1 MIPPE
6 SGKAVAMR
14 VLVAGAT
21 GAIGRQLVPRL
32 VARGHDVTGM
42 THTASKQSMI
52 EEQGASAAV
61 ADALDAEAVERVVA
75 AAKPEVMVIE
85 LTALDEDLNPRKMKR
100 YLAKTNRLRTEG
112 TDNLLAAASRHGV
125 RRVVAQS
132 FEPLIYAR
140 TGSWVKN
147 EDDPV
152 DTGPPEQI
160 AAGVAAIRHLEG
172 AVTGT
177 DGIEG
182 LALRYGGFF
191 GEGTSIDVDPMTKQ
205 LELIKGRKFP
215 VVGSGDAVWSFIHIA
230 DAAEA
235 TAIAVE
241 RGDPGIYNVTDD
253 SPAALKEWLPK
264 VADALDA
271 PPPRHIPRWVG
282 RLLTGEVGA
291 MMMTELRGASN
302 EKAKR
307 ELDWHPDHPSL
318 WDYVAHSKVT
328 ASPAPPES

>member
-1 MIPPE
+1 M
-6 SGKAVAMR
+6 KF
-14 VLVAGAT
+14 L
-21 GAIGRQLVPRL
+21 
-32 VARGHDVTGM
+32 
-42 THTASKQSMI
+42 
-52 EEQGASAAV
+52 
-61 ADALDAEAVERVVA
+61 AE
-75 AAKPEVMVIE
+75 
-85 LTALDEDLNPRKMKR
+85 
-100 YLAKTNRLRTEG
+100 TNRLRTEG
-112 TDNLLAAASRHGV
+112 TDNLLAAARRHGV

-140 TGSWVKN
+140 TGSWVKS

-152 DTGPPEQI
+152 DTDPPEQI
-160 AAGVAAIRHLEG
+160 AAGVAAIRHLEDS
-172 AVTGT
+172 VTGT

-191 GEGTSIDVDPMTKQ
+191 GEGTSIDVDPFTQQMEQ
-205 LELIKGRKFP
+205 INGRKFP

-241 RGDPGIYNVTDD
+241 RGAPGIYNVTDD
-253 SPAALKEWLPK
+253 SPAPLNEWLPA

-302 EKAKR
+302 EKVKR

-318 WDYVAHSKVT
+318 WDYVAH
-328 ASPAPPES
+328 A